1 MDEIVKNV
9 IEKVSSYHIFN
20 YFFPGIIF
28 CWLIDKVTRVSIS
41 TGEVWK
47 DIFIYYFV
55 GMTISRIGSIY
66 IEAAL
71 RSVKITNKDRKK
83 EPFLNFIPYGD
94 YITASKKD
102 GFIKTLNEM
111 NNTYRTLLTVFIV
124 ATGVKLYDIFFYDM
138 VQGFGDIGNSVSL
151 LILFLLTIILFVN
164 SYRKQTDYIKKRV
177 EKALSNQEKYYNVG
191 GKIK

>member
-138 VQGFGDIGNSVSL
+138 VQGFGDTGNSVSL

-177 EKALSNQEKYYNVG
+177 EKALSNQEKYYNDG
-191 GKIK
+191 GKFK

>member
-71 RSVKITNKDRKK
+71 RSVKIPNKDRKK

-111 NNTYRTLLTVFIV
+111 NNTYRTLLTVVIV

-138 VQGFGDIGNSVSL
+138 VQGFGDTGNSVSL

-177 EKALSNQEKYYNVG
+177 EKALSNQEKYYNDG

>member
-71 RSVKITNKDRKK
+71 RSVKIPNKDRKK

-124 ATGVKLYDIFFYDM
+124 ATGVKLYAIFFYDM
-138 VQGFGDIGNSVSL
+138 VQGFGDTGNSVSL

-177 EKALSNQEKYYNVG
+177 EKALSNQEKYYNDG

>member
-71 RSVKITNKDRKK
+71 RSVKIPNKDRKK
-83 EPFLNFIPYGD
+83 EPLLNFIPYGD

-138 VQGFGDIGNSVSL
+138 VQGFGDTGNSVSL

-177 EKALSNQEKYYNVG
+177 EKALSNQEKYYNDG

>member
-55 GMTISRIGSIY
+55 GMTISRIGSICLKG
-66 IEAAL
+66 IH
-71 RSVKITNKDRKK
+71 
-83 EPFLNFIPYGD
+83 FIY
-94 YITASKKD
+94 K
-102 GFIKTLNEM
+102 
-111 NNTYRTLLTVFIV
+111 R
-124 ATGVKLYDIFFYDM
+124 GV
-138 VQGFGDIGNSVSL
+138 SS
-151 LILFLLTIILFVN
+151 
-164 SYRKQTDYIKKRV
+164 
-177 EKALSNQEKYYNVG
+177 
-191 GKIK
+191 

>member
-66 IEAAL
+66 IEATL

-138 VQGFGDIGNSVSL
+138 VQGFGDTGNSVSL

-177 EKALSNQEKYYNVG
+177 EKALSNQEKYYNDG

>member
-66 IEAAL
+66 IEATL
-71 RSVKITNKDRKK
+71 RSVKITKKGRKK

-138 VQGFGDIGNSVSL
+138 VQGFGDTGNSVSL

-177 EKALSNQEKYYNVG
+177 EKALLNQEKDYNDG

>member
-1 MDEIVKNV
+1 
-9 IEKVSSYHIFN
+9 
-20 YFFPGIIF
+20 
-28 CWLIDKVTRVSIS
+28 
-41 TGEVWK
+41 
-47 DIFIYYFV
+47 
-55 GMTISRIGSIY
+55 MTISRIGSLY

-71 RSVKITNKDRKK
+71 RSLKIPNKDRKK

-138 VQGFGDIGNSVSL
+138 VQGFGDTGNSVSL

-177 EKALSNQEKYYNVG
+177 EKALSNQEKYYNDG

>member
-71 RSVKITNKDRKK
+71 RSVRITNKDRKK

-138 VQGFGDIGNSVSL
+138 VQGFGDTGNSVSL

-177 EKALSNQEKYYNVG
+177 EKALSNQEKYYNDG

>member
-41 TGEVWK
+41 TCEVWK

-71 RSVKITNKDRKK
+71 RSVKIPNKDRKK

-138 VQGFGDIGNSVSL
+138 VQGFGDTGNSVSL

-177 EKALSNQEKYYNVG
+177 EKALSNQEKYYNDG

>member
-177 EKALSNQEKYYNVG
+177 EKALSNQEKYYNDG

>member
-138 VQGFGDIGNSVSL
+138 VQGFGDTGNSVSL

-177 EKALSNQEKYYNVG
+177 EKALSNQEKYYNDG

>member
-47 DIFIYYFV
+47 DIFIYSFV

-138 VQGFGDIGNSVSL
+138 VQGFGDTGNSVSL

-177 EKALSNQEKYYNVG
+177 EKALSNQEKYYNDG

>member
-71 RSVKITNKDRKK
+71 RSVKIPNKDRKK

-111 NNTYRTLLTVFIV
+111 NNTYRTLLTVVIV

-138 VQGFGDIGNSVSL
+138 VQGFGDTGNSVSL

-164 SYRKQTDYIKKRV
+164 SYRKQTDYIKKRE
-177 EKALSNQEKYYNVG
+177 EKALSNQEKYYNDG